1 MIVDQ
6 LRTPLSIIVT
16 NGTKSDYPNLIEL
29 FNGIMVDTVNM
40 DTNNKILL
48 ADSSYEGLYNN
59 YTISEKGYDVYMGYN
74 KRSQKNIVS
83 NKATKN
89 EIEMT
94 YIKG

>member
-1 MIVDQ
+1 MQGSECKDRNPHYSNKTGLKIQMIVDQ

-59 YTISEKGYDVYMGYN
+59 YTISEKGYDVYP
-74 KRSQKNIVS
+74 I
-83 NKATKN
+83 
-89 EIEMT
+89 
-94 YIKG
+94 